1 METEAFFEKIER
13 IKMPIRILIFAGTIA
28 IFVGLFVGLIYLPK
42 RDAIAKTQDEIS
54 SLEKRLSKAKVRSK
68 NLEKF
73 EAEKKK
79 ADAEFKEAL
88 KLLPEKKEI
97 PSLLRNITQLGRDS
111 NLEFRLFRPK
121 KEKKEDF
128 YVEIPVSVVVRG
140 TYHNVA
146 LFFDRVGKMDRIVNI
161 LDVSM
166 KPERSLSTDLI
177 TRCNAITFRF
187 EAEEEAKD
195 KKSKNKKGKS
205 KKK

>member
-28 IFVGLFVGLIYLPK
+28 LFLGLFIALIYLPK
-42 RDAIAKTQDEIS
+42 KDAIAKTQDEIS
-54 SLEKRLSKAKVRSK
+54 GLEKRLSKAKVRSK

-79 ADAEFKEAL
+79 ADADFKTAL
-88 KLLPEKKEI
+88 KLLPERKEI

-111 NLEFRLFRPK
+111 NLEFRLFRPQ
-121 KEKKEDF
+121 KERKEDF
-128 YVEIPVSVVVRG
+128 YVEIPVAIVVRG
-140 TYHNVA
+140 NYHDVA
-146 LFFDRVGKMDRIVNI
+146 KFFDKVGKMDRIVNI

-187 EAEEEAKD
+187 EAEEEAKE
-195 KKSKNKKGKS
+195 KKTKKKKEKSKTK
-205 KKK
+205 